1 MRRKGEL
8 WDGPGDVRTHAFHV
22 LLPFS
27 ISTAS
32 APEHG
37 CPELGTH
44 PPTLRA
50 HAPAPGGPRTHCLSW
65 PLGAGASR
73 VGFRGGPDT
82 LRVSPAASP
91 AEGGTFS
98 PAAAAPAL
106 RPLQGGNPHLA
117 LEVQAPGTLQ
127 RCREAATPGSE
138 GPTSPGRT

>member
-1 MRRKGEL
+1 MYFYRFLSR
-8 WDGPGDVRTHAFHV
+8 
-22 LLPFS
+22 LPPRQ
-27 ISTAS
+27 STAAQS
-32 APEHG
+32 WAPTHPQG
-37 CPELGTH
+37 TCASSRGSQDPLPEL
-44 PPTLRA
+44 
-50 HAPAPGGPRTHCLSW
+50 
-65 PLGAGASR
+65 ASR
-73 VGFRGGPDT
+73 GRGQQSGLRGGPDT

-127 RCREAATPGSE
+127 RCREAATPGSD